1 MPDFSSKIPVLKM
14 PSGIKKAPTVMPTS
28 TRNLKNQKLGRK
40 KSRHSISYNVQY
52 NVQCFPTVYI
62 IYWRCSP
69 HVWPAEFSM
78 LLSYRSCCA
87 LYEPIL
93 YGGSRVLAAAHTD
106 HDDGEEEE
114 EAGHGEAHS
123 VH

>member
-1 MPDFSSKIPVLKM
+1 MPDFISQIPELKM

-40 KSRHSISYNVQY
+40 KLNHSINYNVQSKIP
-52 NVQCFPTVYI
+52 PTNSLNNILKMQFTCLASRGQPAFI
-62 IYWRCSP
+62 IQ
-69 HVWPAEFSM
+69 E
-78 LLSYRSCCA
+78 LLA

-93 YGGSRVLAAAHTD
+93 HGGSGVLAAAHTD
-106 HDDGEEEE
+106 HDDGEEKE